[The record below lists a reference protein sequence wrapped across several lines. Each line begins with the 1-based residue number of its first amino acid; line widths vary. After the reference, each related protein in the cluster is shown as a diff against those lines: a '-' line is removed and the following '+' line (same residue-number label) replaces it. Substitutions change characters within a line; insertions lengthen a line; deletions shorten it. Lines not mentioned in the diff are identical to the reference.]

1 MNNLFWYTRKEK
13 NHKGEDVEF
22 LDSFNINR
30 ILRTMTLDDGRM
42 LVLLDDIHNRISE
55 VPVKNKRNSITG
67 YKNQTLTVQSE
78 ITLEKEDVKAFIQM
92 TKA

>member
-13 NHKGEDVEF
+13 NDKGEDVEF
-22 LDSFNINR
+22 LDSFNVNR

-55 VPVKNKRNSITG
+55 VPVKNKRNAITG